1 MSYLTLR
8 ALCRAYA
15 GKPVLRDLDLE
26 IEEGEFV
33 SLLGASGS
41 GKSTALRLI
50 AGFERP
56 DSGTIELA
64 GAVINDIPAHKRNIG
79 MVFQSYAL
87 FPHMTVLDNVA
98 YGLRQRGKDRKR
110 ARAEAASALE
120 LVQLPGFED
129 RRPDQLSGGEQ
140 QRVALARAIVIKPRL
155 MLLDESLSALDK
167 KLRTEMQ
174 VELRRL
180 QRTVGIT
187 TVFVTH
193 DQEEALKLS
202 DRVAVLDQGRVQQ
215 YGPPSVV
222 YEAPATAF
230 VAAFLGRA
238 TFLSGSITRDVDGRT
253 CLAVGDVA
261 IPVHASATLTTGAP
275 AMIAVRPEKVRISGL
290 ADDRH
295 PYPGVVRLVTYAGGV
310 TDYVVD
316 ALGAE
321 FQVQSQNTTTTGG
334 VFDTGDRIWFGWD
347 VAAGLVLDA
356 TPNA

>member
-1 MSYLTLR
+1 MSYLTIR
-8 ALCRAYA
+8 ALCHAYA
-15 GKPVLRDLDLE
+15 GKPVLRGLNLQ

-64 GAVINDIPAHKRNIG
+64 GAVINDTPAHKRNIG

-87 FPHMTVLDNVA
+87 FPHMSVLDNVA
-98 YGLRQRGKDRKR
+98 YGLRQRGMDRKR
-110 ARAEAASALE
+110 ARAEAAAALD

-129 RRPDQLSGGEQ
+129 RRPDQLSGGQQ
-140 QRVALARAIVIKPRL
+140 QRVALARVIVIKPRL
-155 MLLDESLSALDK
+155 LLLDESLNALDK

-202 DRVAVLDQGRVQQ
+202 DRVAVLDEGLVQQ
-215 YGPPSVV
+215 YGPPSTV

-230 VAAFLGRA
+230 IAAFLGRA
-238 TFLSGSITRDVDGRT
+238 TFLSGWVSRDGDGRT
-253 CLAVGDVA
+253 YLAVGDIA
-261 IPVHASATLTTGAP
+261 IPVQAPSKVAAGAP
-275 AMIAVRPEKVRISGL
+275 ATIAVRPEKVRISGL
-290 ADDRH
+290 ADDLH

-310 TDYVVD
+310 TDYLVD
-316 ALGAE
+316 AFGAE
-321 FQVQSQNTTTTGG
+321 FQVQSQNATTKGAA
-334 VFDTGDRIWFGWD
+334 FDAGDRVWLGWD

-356 TPNA
+356 TSSP

>member
-8 ALCRAYA
+8 ALCHAYA

-120 LVQLPGFED
+120 RVQLPGFED

-253 CLAVGDVA
+253 CLGVGDVA
-261 IPVHASATLTTGAP
+261 IPVHASATLATGAP

-290 ADDRH
+290 ADEHH